1 MKLQIIFLKTS
12 NTPHMEFEK
21 LIFKCTVILKYKT
34 FVSSVY
40 IIPVLEEN
48 GWIKNQ
54 QHRNNSFITVRPT
67 VNTHVYNAFA

>member
-1 MKLQIIFLKTS
+1 MKLQKKNLKTS

-48 GWIKNQ
+48 GWIKN
-54 QHRNNSFITVRPT
+54 NNIETTASSQSDLQ
-67 VNTHVYNAFA
+67 

>member
-1 MKLQIIFLKTS
+1 
-12 NTPHMEFEK
+12 MEFEK

-48 GWIKNQ
+48 GWIKN
-54 QHRNNSFITVRPT
+54 NNIETTASSQSDLQ
-67 VNTHVYNAFA
+67 